1 MKPDYWMRLADAARR
16 APAAPPPDMPFAF
29 DTRVLAEWRC
39 RGEAEGTL
47 PWALLLRGALVCAS
61 LIMLLSVAMNYQT
74 LREREPGSVAIA
86 DSVLRMSMLP

>member
-1 MKPDYWMRLADAARR
+1 MKPDYWMRLAGAARQ
-16 APAAPPPDMPFAF
+16 APAAPPDMPFGF
-29 DTRVLAEWRC
+29 DTRVLADWRS
-39 RGEAEGTL
+39 RREPDGTL

-61 LIMLLSVAMNYQT
+61 LIMLVSVAMNYQT

>member
-1 MKPDYWMRLADAARR
+1 
-16 APAAPPPDMPFAF
+16 
-29 DTRVLAEWRC
+29 
-39 RGEAEGTL
+39 L
-47 PWALLLRGALVCAS
+47 PWALLLRGALLCAS